1 MNVTLLCFFFL
12 PSTTDFKELINQYM
26 EKVSLLPVNCVYEKF
41 QEFSPTKNA
50 FILINLDAKKI
61 DLMLLK

>member
-1 MNVTLLCFFFL
+1 
-12 PSTTDFKELINQYM
+12 M